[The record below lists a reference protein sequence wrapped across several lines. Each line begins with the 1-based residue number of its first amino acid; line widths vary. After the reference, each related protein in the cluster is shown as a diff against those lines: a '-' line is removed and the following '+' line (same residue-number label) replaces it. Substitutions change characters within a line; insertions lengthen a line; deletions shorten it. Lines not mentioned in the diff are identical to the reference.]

1 MWIKACGH
9 CRGEESPP
17 YPRASHTLQE
27 GECLEEKGQ
36 LLQVKSWDSSLQ
48 TRGELGNSRDS
59 GAPSSISYV
68 RRAFPQHPLAGD
80 RGQNQAGG
88 LSLSPAFG
96 S

>member
-1 MWIKACGH
+1 MDTAGV
-9 CRGEESPP
+9 RRAPP
-17 YPRASHTLQE
+17 YPRASHILQE

-36 LLQVKSWDSSLQ
+36 LLQVKSWDSLQTSLQ

-80 RGQNQAGG
+80 RGQN
-88 LSLSPAFG
+88 
-96 S
+96 